1 MDKKERM
8 EEWFLRYAKDIK
20 NFLIYY
26 TNQTDVEDFVQECF
40 LRAWKGLDRFAE
52 KSDPKTWLIAIAR
65 NVAID
70 AARKKALW
78 RYLPYSSWK
87 TIKSNAPALETSLIL
102 QEEMQELYRAIQQLK
117 RSYRDVV
124 ILRGIM
130 ELSVEETAR
139 ILDWSETKVSVTFH
153 RALAKLR
160 TQKKGE

>member
-1 MDKKERM
+1 MDKKERI

-26 TNQTDVEDFVQECF
+26 TNQSDVEDLVQECF
-40 LRAWKGLDRFAE
+40 LRAWKGFDRFAE

-70 AARKKALW
+70 MARKKALW
-78 RYLPYSSWK
+78 SYLPDTIWA
-87 TIKSNAPALETSLIL
+87 TIKSNEPTVETSLIL
-102 QEEMQELYRAIQQLK
+102 QEEMQELYKAIQQLK
-117 RSYRDVV
+117 RSYRDVI

-130 ELSVEETAR
+130 ELSVAETAR
-139 ILDWSETKVSVTFH
+139 ILGWSETKVSVTLH

-160 TQKKGE
+160 WQKKGE